1 MLSNS
6 FCNHTHDQQI
16 VLLLHGHPISSVTHM
31 ITDQI
36 GLHSVLLPLCISKCN
51 LESSVVVCLNFGRN
65 CMNHFEVNEIKNCS
79 LKKEQHP
86 SKVDYTLISN
96 YMRVEFYTLIDHMA
110 QPQGSTNF
118 HYN

>member
-1 MLSNS
+1 
-6 FCNHTHDQQI
+6 
-16 VLLLHGHPISSVTHM
+16 
-31 ITDQI
+31 
-36 GLHSVLLPLCISKCN
+36 
-51 LESSVVVCLNFGRN
+51 
-65 CMNHFEVNEIKNCS
+65 MNHFEVNEIKNCS